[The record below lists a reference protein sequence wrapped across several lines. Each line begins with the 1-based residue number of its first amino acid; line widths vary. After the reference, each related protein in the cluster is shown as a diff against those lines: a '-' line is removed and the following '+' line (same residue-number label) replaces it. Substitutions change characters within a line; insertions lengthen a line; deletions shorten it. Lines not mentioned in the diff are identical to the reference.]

1 MSDYEDYLN
10 GATNLDY
17 SESGLEDEDEDG
29 DGGGQGEHRIFIE
42 NIACSSLG
50 GENSAK
56 GGKGFP
62 NKSTA
67 RSRSPSPVL
76 HKRVRFDSPGP
87 SAGGANSASEEIQT
101 RDRALISMVTNSMRQ
116 EMRELIAESVGSRN
130 SKELEQIKLEQRSN
144 SIMSRA
150 IHLSSEGAKAQ
161 FAAFAKVKA
170 NTEDARARALAGDA
184 EGVIAALERIE
195 GVADIRLEAIERAD
209 RSPGGWSTATIFER
223 MVQSGDKS
231 KAKFDKAWKE
241 AHQEATEKRNSDPA
255 KRSSFRGR
263 FQRGSFRGSGSFR
276 SVFGCFLLDSH
287 SEIFLFLC
295 NYLYREKRRIHSFC
309 FKYFRS
315 CLHETHVLR

>member
-76 HKRVRFDSPGP
+76 HKRVRFDSPGL

-101 RDRALISMVTNSMRQ
+101 RDRALISMVTNSMR
-116 EMRELIAESVGSRN
+116 
-130 SKELEQIKLEQRSN
+130 
-144 SIMSRA
+144 
-150 IHLSSEGAKAQ
+150 
-161 FAAFAKVKA
+161 
-170 NTEDARARALAGDA
+170 
-184 EGVIAALERIE
+184 
-195 GVADIRLEAIERAD
+195 
-209 RSPGGWSTATIFER
+209 
-223 MVQSGDKS
+223 
-231 KAKFDKAWKE
+231 
-241 AHQEATEKRNSDPA
+241 
-255 KRSSFRGR
+255 
-263 FQRGSFRGSGSFR
+263 
-276 SVFGCFLLDSH
+276 
-287 SEIFLFLC
+287 
-295 NYLYREKRRIHSFC
+295 
-309 FKYFRS
+309 
-315 CLHETHVLR
+315 